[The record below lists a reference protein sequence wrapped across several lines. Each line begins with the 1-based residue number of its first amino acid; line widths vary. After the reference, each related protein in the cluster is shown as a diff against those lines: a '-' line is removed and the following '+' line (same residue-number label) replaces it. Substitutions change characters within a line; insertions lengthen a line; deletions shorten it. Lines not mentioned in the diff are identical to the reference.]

1 MTDVLGLGRLI
12 RGAMSTMTSTGLSAD
27 LSAGLPRHLIA
38 NMRSHV
44 PSLTDEIITALRQEL
59 PEYARPMDGPYG
71 HALRTGVH
79 QALSSFVDLL
89 ADPAAPRDKRD
100 EVFRSLGR
108 YEAYEGRNLDTLQ
121 AAFRIGARLAWR
133 RVSKIG
139 RNGNLS
145 SSVMSQL
152 ADGVIGYVH
161 ELATLSVEGYHEARS
176 QSGDARE
183 EWRRRLLALLA
194 EIPPVPRRAI
204 TDLAELADWPVP
216 DEVTPVAVEARGAP
230 GTGSSPPVSGQ
241 GQGTAGL
248 RGALRGQRQPDNDVL
263 ADLDSAQP
271 WLVMPGPLT
280 SRRREMLRSVLA
292 GRHAAVGLT
301 VPVESAGDSLRWARQ
316 ALALAESGVIDD
328 GPVTLCEQQL
338 VTLLLLS
345 DDALADQV
353 IGRQLARLAALT
365 PRQRE
370 RLLETLTVVL
380 EAGGTAVEAADRLH
394 VHPQTVRY
402 RLKQLEQ
409 AVGDQ
414 LTDPD
419 ARFKLELALRVS
431 RLRQGAAAKANGHGS
446 ARSA

>member
-1 MTDVLGLGRLI
+1 MKDVLAWDGSSWERY
-12 RGAMSTMTSTGLSAD
+12 STMTSTGLAAD

-38 NMRSHV
+38 SMRSHV
-44 PSLTDEIITALRQEL
+44 PSLSDEIITALRQEL

-108 YEAYEGRNLDTLQ
+108 YEAYEGRSLDTLQ
-121 AAFRIGARLAWR
+121 AAFRIGSRLAWR

-176 QSGDARE
+176 QSGDARD

-204 TDLAELADWPVP
+204 ADLAELADWVVP
-216 DEVTPVAVEARGAP
+216 DEVTPVAVEAERPAGQ
-230 GTGSSPPVSGQ
+230 GSPPPVSGQ
-241 GQGTAGL
+241 GQRTAGPK
-248 RGALRGQRQPDNDVL
+248 RASGSQRQPDNDVL
-263 ADLDSAQP
+263 ADLDSSQP
-271 WLVMPGPLT
+271 WLLIPGALT
-280 SRRREMLRSVLA
+280 GSRREMLGSVLA
-292 GRHAAVGLT
+292 GRRAAVGLT
-301 VPVESAGDSLRWARQ
+301 VPVGSAGDSLRWARQ
-316 ALALAESGVIDD
+316 ALGLAESGIIDD

-370 RLLETLTVVL
+370 RLLETLTVLL

-431 RLRQGAAAKANGHGS
+431 RLRQGAAAKANGNGS
-446 ARSA
+446 ARPA